1 MFKDKKLL
9 VTGGTG
15 SIGSSI
21 CNYFSNNGCEDIY
34 STTTNLDKVKLSQDY
49 IKFKELNL
57 NKIENYNLDKLFD
70 FDIDYLVLNAGLN
83 RDNIFLRMSSDDWN
97 SVINVNLNSS
107 FHLLKYF
114 TKKMVK
120 KKYGRVVFISSVV
133 AHTGN
138 PGQVNYTASKAAIS
152 GMVKSL
158 ALELSTR
165 NITVNSVAPG
175 FIKSNMTDR
184 LNNDQKNAI
193 LDRIPMSDIEERV
206 KKIVV
211 EHLGVE
217 ETKIQSDS
225 KFIDDLGADSLDT
238 VELVM
243 AFEEEFGCEIP
254 DDAAEKIVTLK
265 DAVTYLSAN
274 SN

>member
-21 CNYFSNNGCEDIY
+21 CNYFYNNSCEEIY
-34 STTTNLDKVKLSQDY
+34 STTTNMNKVKSEQDY
-49 IKFKELNL
+49 IKFKELDL
-57 NKIENYNLDKLFD
+57 NNIESSNLDTLFD
-70 FDIDYLVLNAGLN
+70 FDIDYLILNAGLN
-83 RDNIFLRMSSDDWN
+83 RDNIFLRMTSDDWN
-97 SVINVNLNSS
+97 NVINVNLNSS
-107 FHLLKYF
+107 FHLLKHF

-120 KKYGRVVFISSVV
+120 KRFGRVVFISSVV

-175 FIKSNMTDR
+175 FIKSNMTDK
-184 LNNDQKNAI
+184 LNDDQKNTI
-193 LDRIPMSDIEERV
+193 LLFDIE
-206 KKIVV
+206 
-211 EHLGVE
+211 
-217 ETKIQSDS
+217 
-225 KFIDDLGADSLDT
+225 FICHIRLYKTWCHTIYCYIS
-238 VELVM
+238 
-243 AFEEEFGCEIP
+243 C
-254 DDAAEKIVTLK
+254 
-265 DAVTYLSAN
+265 
-274 SN
+274 

>member
-1 MFKDKKLL
+1 MFEDKKLL

-21 CNYFSNNGCEDIY
+21 CSYFNDNNCKEIY
-34 STTTNLDKVKLSQDY
+34 STTTNINKIKSDQNY
-49 IKFKELNL
+49 IKFKELDLNNIENL
-57 NKIENYNLDKLFD
+57 NLDELFD
-70 FDIDYLVLNAGLN
+70 FDIDFLVLNAGLN
-83 RDNIFLRMSSDDWN
+83 KDNIFLRMSLEDWN

-107 FHLLKYF
+107 FHLLKHF

-120 KKYGRVVFISSVV
+120 NRFGRVVFISSVV

-175 FIKSNMTDR
+175 FIKSNMTDK
-184 LNNDQKNAI
+184 LNDDQKNTI
-193 LDRIPMSDIEERV
+193 LDRIPMKKLGDSEDIAKAVGFLCSENANY
-206 KKIVV
+206 IT
-211 EHLGVE
+211 G
-217 ETKIQSDS
+217 Q
-225 KFIDDLGADSLDT
+225 
-238 VELVM
+238 
-243 AFEEEFGCEIP
+243 
-254 DDAAEKIVTLK
+254 TLHVNGGL
-265 DAVTYLSAN
+265 ALI
-274 SN
+274 

>member
-34 STTTNLDKVKLSQDY
+34 STTTNLDKVNLSQDY

-83 RDNIFLRMSSDDWN
+83 RDNIFLRMSSDDWK

-193 LDRIPMSDIEERV
+193 LDRIPMKKLGDSDDIAKAVGFLCSENANY
-206 KKIVV
+206 IT
-211 EHLGVE
+211 G
-217 ETKIQSDS
+217 Q
-225 KFIDDLGADSLDT
+225 
-238 VELVM
+238 
-243 AFEEEFGCEIP
+243 
-254 DDAAEKIVTLK
+254 TLHVNGGL
-265 DAVTYLSAN
+265 ALI
-274 SN
+274 